1 MASSEWMELQN
12 LSNEILDSQ
21 GRLEAAKSVG
31 SLDLAEVLA
40 QEIAE
45 MEKRR
50 ERVLAHIANSVITE
64 GAEQG
69 ETEAKQES
77 ADEENSEGQQESG
90 EVVSPITLRGAA
102 AAGPSTHG
110 DTEPSTSKDSKEG
123 LGMVWNQLTPADV
136 ERAKEDLDRRRAEIL
151 ARHAE
156 ELKALEADKAEID
169 TLELA
174 IATFM
179 KKFSA
184 PAASGGEVVRLKQER
199 HSRAQAGG

>member
-69 ETEAKQES
+69 EQKS
-77 ADEENSEGQQESG
+77 ADEENPEGQQESG

-110 DTEPSTSKDSKEG
+110 DIEPSTSKDSKEG
-123 LGMVWNQLTPADV
+123 LGMAWNQLTPADV

-169 TLELA
+169 TLEQA
-174 IATFM
+174 IAAFM

>member
-64 GAEQG
+64 GAEHG
-69 ETEAKQES
+69 ETKARLQS
-77 ADEENSEGQQESG
+77 ADEENPGEPQGNG

-110 DTEPSTSKDSKEG
+110 DTEPSASKGTKEG
-123 LGMVWNQLTPADV
+123 LGMVWNQLTQADV
-136 ERAKEDLDRRRAEIL
+136 ERAKEDLDRRRAETL

-156 ELKALEADKAEID
+156 ELKGLEADTAEID
-169 TLELA
+169 TLEQA
-174 IATFM
+174 IAAFV
-179 KKFSA
+179 KKFTA
-184 PAASGGEVVRLKQER
+184 PAAGAEVVRLKQER
-199 HSRAQAGG
+199 HSRAQTGS